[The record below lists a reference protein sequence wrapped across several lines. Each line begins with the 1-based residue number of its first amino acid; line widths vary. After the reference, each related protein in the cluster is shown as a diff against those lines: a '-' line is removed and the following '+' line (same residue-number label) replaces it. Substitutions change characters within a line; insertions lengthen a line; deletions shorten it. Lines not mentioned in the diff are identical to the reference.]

1 MVSIHHAKRNI
12 RLTMARPAIIVMVV
26 GVMLLSGCAEFKMS
40 REDTRIENRSIGG
53 TATAINRSTS
63 MAPASFLGQLWG
75 EIANGVTNRTRKMTG
90 RQTQGH
96 TLSEASWRMEA
107 R

>member
-1 MVSIHHAKRNI
+1 MESIQHVKRNI
-12 RLTMARPAIIVMVV
+12 RITMAWPAIIVMV
-26 GVMLLSGCAEFKMS
+26 GVILLSGCAELKMS
-40 REDTRIENRSIGG
+40 VEDPRIENRSIGG

-75 EIANGVTNRTRKMTG
+75 EIANGVTNRTKKMTG